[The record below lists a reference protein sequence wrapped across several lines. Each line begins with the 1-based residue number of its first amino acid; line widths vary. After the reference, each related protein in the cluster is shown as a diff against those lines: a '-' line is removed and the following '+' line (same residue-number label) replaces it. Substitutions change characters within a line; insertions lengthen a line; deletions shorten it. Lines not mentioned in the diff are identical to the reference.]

1 MGILELN
8 DEDVLNFLMISDF
21 NEQDYSPTELKY
33 LLVKWRYFYRISKGR
48 NEQIKSKSEGDIQ
61 QLEYDKNLLNNKIN
75 QLSSRIV
82 EKDNLINSLKDRKLT
97 WRERFDGK
105 IILTKDENKI
115 LNLENFVSYFS
126 NPESF
131 RKEIFEWLNYKND

>member
-97 WRERFDGK
+97 WRERFDVK

-115 LNLENFVSYFS
+115 L
-126 NPESF
+126 
-131 RKEIFEWLNYKND
+131 